1 MTKLLLRIHDY
12 LTAHRLLA
20 IVSMLVLL
28 AVGVV
33 LALQLRYEENIADF
47 LPRSKDNVKQA
58 AVYNALGDQGQITVI
73 FRPSNEADDDEVM
86 DAIDL
91 FAETF
96 TTSPVQARADE
107 SDAMTAIAAVGNR
120 IALYL
125 TPDDYR
131 RIDSLL
137 AQPEYIATC
146 MGNVRQTL
154 SMPLP
159 PMDDCSRPTEPLLP
173 CHGPPAGPQ
182 SQQSLRGAG
191 RLYIR

>member
-20 IVSMLVLL
+20 IVSLLVLL

-96 TTSPVQARADE
+96 TTSPVQAAY
-107 SDAMTAIAAVGNR
+107 MIK
-120 IALYL
+120 
-125 TPDDYR
+125 
-131 RIDSLL
+131 LL
-137 AQPEYIATC
+137 LDVIRVCGSIVMQ
-146 MGNVRQTL
+146 
-154 SMPLP
+154 
-159 PMDDCSRPTEPLLP
+159 
-173 CHGPPAGPQ
+173 
-182 SQQSLRGAG
+182 QQSACSICVLA
-191 RLYIR
+191 L